1 MNNVLDLFA
10 DVVHHSAV
18 TFTDHF
24 LKLYRVILK
33 FDNFVCQ
40 FVNIPFK
47 ILSKRLLRVNNFGLF
62 NLADFEVACVAL
74 ACFVNKIEA
83 FI

>member
-18 TFTDHF
+18 TFADHF
-24 LKLYRVILK
+24 LKLNCVILK

-40 FVNIPFK
+40 LINIPFK
-47 ILSKRLLRVNNFGLF
+47 ILSKGLLRVYNFGLF
-62 NLADFEVACVAL
+62 NLADF
-74 ACFVNKIEA
+74 
-83 FI
+83 